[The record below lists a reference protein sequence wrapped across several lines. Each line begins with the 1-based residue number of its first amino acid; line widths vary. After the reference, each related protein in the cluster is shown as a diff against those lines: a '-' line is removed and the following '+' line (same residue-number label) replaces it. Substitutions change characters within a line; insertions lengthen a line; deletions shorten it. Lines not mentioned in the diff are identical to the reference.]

1 MPEEERALWRAYK
14 EEDDESARRHIIEAY
29 QPLVFREVMPYR
41 TMPVVMDAVQE
52 GTIGLI
58 EAVERYDP
66 TRGVAFSLYAVHR
79 VRGRILDFLRRE
91 GSVDLPCL
99 EAETEAQETAKE
111 LLVDER
117 ASGCGARGASCAR
130 RRTWCGDGAA
140 APARA
145 ARTRGR
151 NHRWYAG
158 ADDGR
163 IARRYACPY
172 LSPAAER
179 HSPRARNAFTF
190 YPTLEGLIILGL
202 HFIRD
207 FLNPSYGV

>member
-1 MPEEERALWRAYK
+1 MFSEYMTKLSAVRKLTPEEERALWHAYK
-14 EEDDESARRHIIEAY
+14 EEGDESARRRIIEAY

-117 ASGCGARGASCAR
+117 ASVAELAEHHALVDVLGAVMERLPLRERLVLEGV
-130 RRTWCGDGAA
+130 TIGGTQ
-140 APARA
+140 
-145 ARTRGR
+145 ARTMAESLGVTPAHIYRLQQSGIRRVRGM
-151 NHRWYAG
+151 
-158 ADDGR
+158 
-163 IARRYACPY
+163 
-172 LSPAAER
+172 LSR
-179 HSPRARNAFTF
+179 
-190 YPTLEGLIILGL
+190 
-202 HFIRD
+202 FIQHWK
-207 FLNPSYGV
+207 V

>member
-1 MPEEERALWRAYK
+1 MFSEYMTKLSAVRKLTPEEERALWRAYK
-14 EEDDESARRHIIEAY
+14 EEGDESARRRIIEAY

-117 ASGCGARGASCAR
+117 AALVDVLGAVM
-130 RRTWCGDGAA
+130 
-140 APARA
+140 
-145 ARTRGR
+145 
-151 NHRWYAG
+151 
-158 ADDGR
+158 
-163 IARRYACPY
+163 
-172 LSPAAER
+172 ER
-179 HSPRARNAFTF
+179 LPLRERLV
-190 YPTLEGLIILGL
+190 LEGVTIGGTQAQTMAESLGVTPAHIYRL
-202 HFIRD
+202 QQSGIRRVRGMLSRFIQHWK
-207 FLNPSYGV
+207 V